1 MGQLHY
7 RLLDS
12 EKIKYLKEA
21 KGNFE
26 AIMPVNDEMK
36 KELVWWCSN
45 IYSEIR
51 HIFRGNPEATI
62 KTDASLLGWGATYDH
77 ENIEIGGRLKK
88 EEKINHINYL
98 EMLAIYFGLR
108 SFENLIQNKYV
119 RILSVNTTAISYIN
133 NMGGIKSKKCNEL
146 AIEIWEWCS
155 DRNIWLKC
163 CHIPGK
169 VNIEADRL
177 SREFNDQVEWELDHD
192 IFLQICSKLGKP
204 YIDLFASRLNGQTEI
219 FCSWRQ
225 DPDSSYVDAFSL
237 NWGKFDHVYIFP
249 PFSLLSLCIK
259 KIQEDEARGIIIAPL
274 WPTHIW
280 FTGLMK
286 ISVINPLLI
295 PRRKNLLL
303 NPHINKIYPLWQK
316 MTLIACQWSGNHTEI
331 QDFQKLLP
339 PLSWHHGEPVL
350 KNNIKHSL
358 KDDFSTSLNGKLIH
372 FHHL

>member
-7 RLLDS
+7 RLFDS

-146 AIEIWEWCS
+146 AIEIWE
-155 DRNIWLKC
+155 
-163 CHIPGK
+163 
-169 VNIEADRL
+169 
-177 SREFNDQVEWELDHD
+177 
-192 IFLQICSKLGKP
+192 
-204 YIDLFASRLNGQTEI
+204 
-219 FCSWRQ
+219 
-225 DPDSSYVDAFSL
+225 
-237 NWGKFDHVYIFP
+237 
-249 PFSLLSLCIK
+249 
-259 KIQEDEARGIIIAPL
+259 
-274 WPTHIW
+274 
-280 FTGLMK
+280 
-286 ISVINPLLI
+286 
-295 PRRKNLLL
+295 
-303 NPHINKIYPLWQK
+303 
-316 MTLIACQWSGNHTEI
+316 
-331 QDFQKLLP
+331 
-339 PLSWHHGEPVL
+339 
-350 KNNIKHSL
+350 
-358 KDDFSTSLNGKLIH
+358 
-372 FHHL
+372 